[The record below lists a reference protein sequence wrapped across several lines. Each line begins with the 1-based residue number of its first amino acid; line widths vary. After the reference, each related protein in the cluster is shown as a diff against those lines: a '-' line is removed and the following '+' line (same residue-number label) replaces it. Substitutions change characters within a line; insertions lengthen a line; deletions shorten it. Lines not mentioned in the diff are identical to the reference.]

1 MPTSLS
7 TFLSTQTQGLQG
19 VQANFQGTQGVIG
32 SHQGLQGTVG
42 EIVGQGTQA
51 TLAKNA
57 KGLSI
62 LAWLTPG

>member
-1 MPTSLS
+1 MPTSLN
-7 TFLSTQTQGLQG
+7 TFLSSQTQGLQG
-19 VQANFQGTQGVIG
+19 VQGGVFQGTQGT
-32 SHQGLQGTVG
+32 QGIQGVQGTIG

-51 TLAKNA
+51 TLGKNA